1 MEQLDDFLKQVS
13 PSSNDP
19 VVSEKAA
26 YDEIERRKREAEARH
41 LEIQNESDTQDRVQ
55 GKLAEIARDY
65 VKKGMKLAVIGKIR
79 YREYEHQGVK
89 RIATEIWASNFEM
102 LGSPEKKAEQAVQP
116 QQPAQTQQT
125 VYANQVQGQENDDG
139 LPF

>member
-41 LEIQNESDTQDRVQ
+41 LEIQNESDTQDRDQRKDFAERVYYFACVYMVFVFLILFLS
-55 GKLAEIARDY
+55 GSTGVNFKLNDSVLITLLRTTTAN
-65 VKKGMKLAVIGKIR
+65 VIGVFAIVVTYLFSR
-79 YREYEHQGVK
+79 
-89 RIATEIWASNFEM
+89 
-102 LGSPEKKAEQAVQP
+102 KKK
-116 QQPAQTQQT
+116 
-125 VYANQVQGQENDDG
+125 
-139 LPF
+139 

>member
-41 LEIQNESDTQDRVQ
+41 LEIQNESDTQDRDQRKDFAERVYYFACVYMVFVFLILFLS
-55 GKLAEIARDY
+55 GSTGAHFKL
-65 VKKGMKLAVIGKIR
+65 
-79 YREYEHQGVK
+79 
-89 RIATEIWASNFEM
+89 
-102 LGSPEKKAEQAVQP
+102 
-116 QQPAQTQQT
+116 
-125 VYANQVQGQENDDG
+125 NDSV
-139 LPF
+139 LITLLRTTT

>member
-41 LEIQNESDTQDRVQ
+41 LEIQNESDTQDRDQRKDFAERVYYFACVYMVFVFLILFLS
-55 GKLAEIARDY
+55 GSTGTHFKLNDTVLVTLLRTTTAN
-65 VKKGMKLAVIGKIR
+65 VIGVFAIVVTYLFSR
-79 YREYEHQGVK
+79 
-89 RIATEIWASNFEM
+89 
-102 LGSPEKKAEQAVQP
+102 KKK
-116 QQPAQTQQT
+116 
-125 VYANQVQGQENDDG
+125 
-139 LPF
+139 

>member
-41 LEIQNESDTQDRVQ
+41 LEIQNESDTQDRDQRKDFAERVYYFACVYMVFVFLILFLS
-55 GKLAEIARDY
+55 GSTGAHFKLNDSVLITLLRTTTAN
-65 VKKGMKLAVIGKIR
+65 VIGVFAIVVTYLFSR
-79 YREYEHQGVK
+79 
-89 RIATEIWASNFEM
+89 
-102 LGSPEKKAEQAVQP
+102 KKK
-116 QQPAQTQQT
+116 
-125 VYANQVQGQENDDG
+125 
-139 LPF
+139 